1 MDAFQRLVNEEVV
14 ASIEN
19 DETGEIHEIKGVVM
33 RVNVEDYYFYEKN
46 ESISITIS
54 LNPLSDL
61 PSGFDLEDMEA
72 IPLSYIRK
80 H

>member
-61 PSGFDLEDMEA
+61 PSGFELEDMEA

>member
-1 MDAFQRLVNEEVV
+1 MEAFQRLIGEEVI
-14 ASIEN
+14 ASIED
-19 DETGEIHEIKGVVM
+19 DETGEIHEIKGVVIA
-33 RVNVEDYYFYEKN
+33 VNVDDYYFYEKN

-61 PSGFDLEDMEA
+61 PSGFDLEDMET